1 MKAMEDLLNQ
11 IANCIEIG
19 KAELNSPY
27 PPDMKG
33 KDGAYELTQKALDS
47 KIHPEIILKE
57 GFMVGMTKIGDKF
70 GKGTAFIPN
79 LLLSAAAMNKAMELL
94 QPFFES
100 GEAKLIGTLVLGTV
114 KGDLHDIGK
123 NLVKM
128 VMKGDGWNVIDLG
141 VRVESRQFLDEIKN
155 HDKCIVGLSA
165 LLTTTMINMEEIIKD
180 IKNEYDGTE
189 VFVGGAALSR
199 QFAEKIGADG
209 YFPDP
214 HSFSKH
220 FHK

>member
-19 KAELNSPY
+19 KAELNSQY

-33 KDGAYELTQKALDS
+33 KDGAYELTQQALDS
-47 KIHPEIILKE
+47 KIHPEVILKE
-57 GFMVGMTKIGDKF
+57 GFMIGMTKIGDKF

>member
-19 KAELNSPY
+19 KAELNSQY

-33 KDGAYELTQKALDS
+33 KDGAYELTQQALDS
-47 KIHPEIILKE
+47 KIHPEVILKE
-57 GFMVGMTKIGDKF
+57 GFMIGMTKIGDKF

-100 GEAKLIGTLVLGTV
+100 GEAKLIVVLGTV